1 MKATP
6 EQQAWLKEFY
16 RMYSRYHLGKKLGID
31 QKVLTVWMK
40 ELGLRKKQD
49 ARRGMLDDEGKKF
62 IKENYHR
69 MTHKAIAE
77 KLNVTMSAVQMFCFH
92 NKLTKKGPNKV
103 QYVPKE
109 IISFKQ
115 SEPVKYERPAAKYDN
130 ENAID
135 KYLKMDL

>member
-6 EQQAWLKEFY
+6 EQQAWLREFY
-16 RMYSRYHLGKKLGID
+16 RMYSRYHIGKKLGID
-31 QKVLTVWMK
+31 QKTLTVWMK
-40 ELGLRKKQD
+40 ELGLKKKQD

-62 IKENYHR
+62 IRENYHR
-69 MTHKAIAE
+69 MTHKAISE
-77 KLNVTMSAVQMFCFH
+77 KLSVTMSVVQMFCFH

-103 QYVPKE
+103 QHVTKE
-109 IISFKQ
+109 IIPYKQ
-115 SEPVKYERPAAKYDN
+115 PEPVKYERPPARYDN